1 MARAENIAFTF
12 LLARTRPP
20 PIFTLTHTHHISNFP
35 NLVVYVCAV
44 KGLSH
49 LFTIGFSSRYWDL
62 MDRRRAWTEFQQY
75 VPMYLNTIVC

>member
-12 LLARTRPP
+12 VRARTRPP

-35 NLVVYVCAV
+35 NLVVCDV

-49 LFTIGFSSRYWDL
+49 LFPIEGSHQDIG
-62 MDRRRAWTEFQQY
+62 
-75 VPMYLNTIVC
+75 I

>member
-35 NLVVYVCAV
+35 NLVVCDVRE
-44 KGLSH
+44 GRGSLI
-49 LFTIGFSSRYWDL
+49 F
-62 MDRRRAWTEFQQY
+62 
-75 VPMYLNTIVC
+75 YLP

>member
-12 LLARTRPP
+12 LLACTGPP

-35 NLVVYVCAV
+35 NLVVCDV

-62 MDRRRAWTEFQQY
+62 MDSQQ
-75 VPMYLNTIVC
+75 